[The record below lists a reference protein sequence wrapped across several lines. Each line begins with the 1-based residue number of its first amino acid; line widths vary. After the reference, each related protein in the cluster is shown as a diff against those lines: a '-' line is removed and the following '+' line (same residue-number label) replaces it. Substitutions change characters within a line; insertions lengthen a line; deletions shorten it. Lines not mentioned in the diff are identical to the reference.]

1 MKALKIISFCAW
13 MIGSAGIMDLSGE
26 FQLAAIALGMAG
38 LTGIFITA
46 KAEFGKEIGRAH
58 V

>member
-26 FQLAAIALGMAG
+26 IQLAAIALGMAG

-46 KAEFGKEIGRAH
+46 KAEFGKEKP
-58 V
+58 